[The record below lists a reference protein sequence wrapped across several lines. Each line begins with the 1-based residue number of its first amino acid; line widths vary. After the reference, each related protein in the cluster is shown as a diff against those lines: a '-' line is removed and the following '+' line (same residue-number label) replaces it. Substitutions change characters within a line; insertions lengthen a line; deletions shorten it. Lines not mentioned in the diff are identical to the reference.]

1 MESAATTAVGSVAT
15 FEGLTARAPY
25 TVRARS
31 VFLDPQLSDR
41 LGQWGPWIELEG
53 APHHGVLVCTGAGGG
68 GEKKVAKTQYHARV
82 ALMVPPWHGRR
93 VMFCMWESTLTHLLP
108 HEVSSLSPRA
118 VVWSMLLGLMAPGSF
133 CYNWTVVPAQCYG
146 TSLLHQLL
154 HTLLC

>member
-68 GEKKVAKTQYHARV
+68 G
-82 ALMVPPWHGRR
+82 RR
-93 VMFCMWESTLTHLLP
+93 RWLRPNTMHELHSWSRRGMDGELCFACGSLP
-108 HEVSSLSPRA
+108 
-118 VVWSMLLGLMAPGSF
+118 
-133 CYNWTVVPAQCYG
+133 
-146 TSLLHQLL
+146 
-154 HTLLC
+154 